1 MHASPSGA
9 SHPLAGPSSVKRL
22 AILGSTG
29 SLGLQTLELCERFA
43 DRLQVV
49 ALASSGRR
57 PELLARQIRRF
68 RPRVVA
74 VPDGEAAA
82 RLRAE
87 VGVPGD
93 VVSGPDALVQAAL
106 HPDVDLVV
114 VLTVGMA
121 GLAPTLAALQAGRRV
136 ALANKEVLVAAGELI
151 PAARLVAEGR
161 LLPVDSEH
169 SAIWQS
175 LLGERLAFDEAGDT
189 RRPLAVRRLWLTAS
203 GGPFW
208 RWPAERLRTVTPEQA
223 LAHPTW
229 RMGPRVTV
237 DSATLMNKG
246 FEVIE
251 AHHLFGVPYP
261 DIRVVVHRQSIVHS
275 LVELRDGSIKAQ
287 LSLPD
292 MRLPLLFALSYPE
305 RWEYQ
310 GPPPLFER
318 AGRAGRPGARPDGD
332 SSAPAEPITLTFEPL
347 DDASEAPAV
356 RLARQAAQAGSTYP
370 TVLAT
375 ADEVAVEAF
384 LAGRLRFDRLLEA
397 VRATLDRHAPAPAL
411 SIEAVQEADAWA
423 RRTAREVIER
433 FESV

>member
-1 MHASPSGA
+1 MHAPPSA
-9 SHPLAGPSSVKRL
+9 DATPSLKRL

-29 SLGLQTLELCERFA
+29 SLGVQTLELCERFA

-49 ALASSGRR
+49 ALAASGRR
-57 PELLARQIRRF
+57 PELLAEQIRRF
-68 RPRVVA
+68 RPRLVA
-74 VPDGEAAA
+74 VPDAEAAS
-82 RLRAE
+82 RLRSASD
-87 VGVPGD
+87 VATD
-93 VVSGPDALVQAAL
+93 VVTGPEALVQAAL
-106 HPDVDLVV
+106 HPDVDPVV

-121 GLAPTLAALQAGRRV
+121 GLMPTLAALQAGRRV

-151 PAARLVAEGR
+151 PAARLVGEGR

-175 LLGERLAFDEAGDT
+175 LLGEQLAFDQADGA
-189 RRPLAVRRLWLTAS
+189 RRQVIIRRLWLTAS

-208 RWPAERLRTVTPEQA
+208 GWPAERLRTVTPEQA

-261 DIRVVVHRQSIVHS
+261 AIRVVVHRQSVVHS
-275 LVELRDGSIKAQ
+275 LVELCDGSIKAQ

-310 GPPPLFER
+310 GPPPLFEQ
-318 AGRAGRPGARPDGD
+318 GGHAGRPVAFPDDG
-332 SSAPAEPITLTFEPL
+332 SSGPAAPITLTFQPL
-347 DDASEAPAV
+347 DAESEPPAV

-384 LAGRLRFDRLLEA
+384 LARRLRFDRLLDVVE
-397 VRATLDRHAPAPAL
+397 ATLDRHTPAPSL
-411 SIEAVQEADAWA
+411 SIETVQEADAWA
-423 RRTAREVIER
+423 RRTARKLVER
-433 FESV
+433 MESA

>member
-1 MHASPSGA
+1 MTPKRGQHHHCTPQ
-9 SHPLAGPSSVKRL
+9 PPTPRRL

-29 SLGLQTLELCERFA
+29 SLGVQTLELCEHFP

-49 ALASSGRR
+49 ALGASGRH
-57 PELLARQIRRF
+57 PQLLADQVRRF
-68 RPRVVA
+68 SPGLVA
-74 VPDGEAAA
+74 VTEPGAAA

-87 VGVPGD
+87 LGTHPGPLSLPAAAPQ
-93 VVSGPDALVQAAL
+93 VVAGPQALTDAAL
-106 HPDVDLVV
+106 HPDADLVL
-114 VLTVGMA
+114 VLTVGLT
-121 GLAPTLAALQAGRRV
+121 GLAPTLAALEAGRRV
-136 ALANKEVLVAAGELI
+136 ALANKEVLVAAGDLI
-151 PAARLVAEGR
+151 PAPRLVEEGR

-175 LLGERLAFDEAGDT
+175 LLGER
-189 RRPLAVRRLWLTAS
+189 RPGIRRLWLTAS

-208 RWPAERLRTVTPEQA
+208 GWPPERLRTVTAEQS

-246 FEVIE
+246 FEIIE
-251 AHHLFGVPYP
+251 AHHLFGVPCA
-261 DIRVVVHRQSIVHS
+261 DVRVVVHRQSVVHS
-275 LVELRDGSIKAQ
+275 LVEFCDGSIKAQ

-310 GPPPLFER
+310 GPPPLFE
-318 AGRAGRPGARPDGD
+318 PGARSRRAG
-332 SSAPAEPITLTFEPL
+332 SSGGAGSSGRAEPLTLTFEPL
-347 DDASEAPAV
+347 VPGENEPRAI
-356 RLARQAAQAGSTYP
+356 RLARQAAEAGGTYP

-384 LAGRLRFDRLLEA
+384 LAGRLRFDRLLEV
-397 VRATLDRHAPAPAL
+397 VRAALDRHTPAPSL
-411 SIEAVQEADAWA
+411 SLEAVQEADAWA
-423 RRTAREVIER
+423 RRTAQEVIDR
-433 FESV
+433 LESA